1 MKRKEE
7 SVYKRFIDQKGGRLD
22 GASTPRNGARAGGGV
37 SIRFDCRK
45 MVMRS
50 GETLPKEGRL
60 NFDATCRKNAK
71 RGHSTRADRI
81 FLKPREKRLNVYE
94 LKFHTQKN
102 REIPC

>member
-50 GETLPKEGRL
+50 GLYSRKDVSISMLRAVRMRNE
-60 NFDATCRKNAK
+60 ATR
-71 RGHSTRADRI
+71 
-81 FLKPREKRLNVYE
+81 REQTE
-94 LKFHTQKN
+94 FS
-102 REIPC
+102 